1 MSAERPCFVACGVAS
16 LLASAFE
23 LLRLSGRI
31 GAVVAPKRGVS
42 PQLWVQFL
50 IPLLGL
56 LMAFED
62 VSLAVGF
69 ASAPRGLE
77 IVIVTV
83 HACVAPV
90 ATLIIFEAGYLVHK
104 RRSVNFCCIA
114 FDEGRRVRQSGILA
128 IVLRFWIRLL
138 AVALLILGI
147 VVNCARA
154 RDDVG
159 YLGVIRAFRS
169 GSAWE
174 MLSLV
179 PPTVLAFVGLYI
191 SIALW
196 CFGSKSALIVPPTM
210 CNGWASLFF
219 GTLALLASLCVP
231 TRMVAAAA
239 SVGEVLLLASIM
251 LTFRC
256 GRERMV
262 KTGRRS
268 PVGDTRRARWRAFA
282 GWSTRT

>member
-1 MSAERPCFVACGVAS
+1 M
-16 LLASAFE
+16 
-23 LLRLSGRI
+23 
-31 GAVVAPKRGVS
+31 
-42 PQLWVQFL
+42 
-50 IPLLGL
+50 
-56 LMAFED
+56 
-62 VSLAVGF
+62 
-69 ASAPRGLE
+69 
-77 IVIVTV
+77 
-83 HACVAPV
+83 
-90 ATLIIFEAGYLVHK
+90 
-104 RRSVNFCCIA
+104 
-114 FDEGRRVRQSGILA
+114 
-128 IVLRFWIRLL
+128 
-138 AVALLILGI
+138 
-147 VVNCARA
+147 
-154 RDDVG
+154 
-159 YLGVIRAFRS
+159 
-169 GSAWE
+169 
-174 MLSLV
+174 
-179 PPTVLAFVGLYI
+179 PPTVLALVGLYI

-282 GWSTRT
+282 G